1 MRIIDKKIRCMGGKI
16 IGGIADI
23 TVIFTDGSVYRFKG
37 DVRNGAE
44 SHSVIPNIYK
54 IEKTERRRAS

>member
-23 TVIFTDGSVYRFKG
+23 TVIFTDGSIYRFKG
-37 DVRNGAE
+37 DIRNGAG
-44 SHSVIPNIYK
+44 SHSIMPAIRN
-54 IEKTERRRAS
+54 IEKSERRRAS